1 MGSTAVTAVGS
12 IGSTR
17 QESAGGSDASA
28 AADGPAP
35 LPPVGTPSAVAPS
48 DARELS
54 RLFLARLAELEEGTP
69 EYQYARNTLV
79 ELNLSLV
86 RYAVTRFRHRPE
98 LREDLTQ
105 VGTIGLIK
113 AIDRFDTGRGVEFT
127 SFAVPYI
134 VGEIKRFFRDGTW
147 AVHVPRRLQELR
159 VTLAKATEE
168 LHGLLGRSPT
178 VQELADRTG
187 LTQDEVIESQT
198 AAAGYDTDSLDRP
211 ATGEEHDRSAGA
223 TLADRMGQLETAFE
237 LVEDLHTLKPLLDRL
252 DARDRRILELRF
264 GHDLTQAE
272 IGSELG
278 ISQMHVSRLLSRC
291 LRRLRA
297 GMSADE

>member
-1 MGSTAVTAVGS
+1 MGGSTTVMAEGS
-12 IGSTR
+12 VR
-17 QESAGGSDASA
+17 QEEAVAGAGA
-28 AADGPAP
+28 APTT
-35 LPPVGTPSAVAPS
+35 LPPVEAPTAVAPA

-54 RLFLARLAELEEGTP
+54 RLFLARLAELEEGTADH
-69 EYQYARNTLV
+69 QYARNTLI

-113 AIDRFDTGRGVEFT
+113 AIDRFDPERGVEFT

-147 AVHVPRRLQELR
+147 SVHVPRRLQEQR

-178 VQELADRTG
+178 VRELAERTG
-187 LTQDEVIESQT
+187 LAEDEVIESQI

-211 ATGEEHDRSAGA
+211 VTGEEGDHAHRA
-223 TLADRMGQLETAFE
+223 LAERLGHHESAFE
-237 LVEDLHTLKPLLDRL
+237 LVEDLQTLKPLLATL
-252 DARDRRILELRF
+252 GARDRRILQLRF

-272 IGSELG
+272 IGRELG

-291 LRRLRA
+291 LARLRA
-297 GMSADE
+297 GMAA

>member
-1 MGSTAVTAVGS
+1 MGGTTVTAVGS
-12 IGSTR
+12 TR
-17 QESAGGSDASA
+17 QDVAEGRESTE
-28 AADGPAP
+28 GPAG
-35 LPPVGTPSAVAPS
+35 LPPVEAPSTVAPA

-54 RLFLARLAELEEGTP
+54 RLFLARLAELEEGTH
-69 EYQYARNTLV
+69 EYQYVRNTLI

-86 RYAVTRFRHRPE
+86 RYAVTRFRNRPE

-113 AIDRFDTGRGVEFT
+113 AIDRFDVERGVEFT

-134 VGEIKRFFRDGTW
+134 VGEVKRFFRDGTW

-187 LTQDEVIESQT
+187 LTQEEVIESQI
-198 AAAGYDTDSLDRP
+198 ASAGYDTDSLDRT
-211 ATGEEHDRSAGA
+211 ATGDEGDRGTGK
-223 TLADRMGQLETAFE
+223 TLADRVGQHESAFE

-264 GHDLTQAE
+264 GQDLTQAE
-272 IGSELG
+272 IGRELG

-291 LRRLRA
+291 LGRLRA
-297 GMSADE
+297 GMAADE